1 MKFKDRVIR
10 GWDAFSSRDPVLPFD
25 RYGSGSS
32 NPGHKTYRKYTSS
45 SFAAAIFNRIA
56 LDTSMTTILHVKI
69 DEKEDRTPIQSKLS
83 NCLSLEANID
93 QTSIQFMQDIV
104 YSMFDEGV
112 VAVVPV
118 VTTKNPD
125 ITESYEIEQM
135 RVGRIVQ
142 WYPQYV
148 TVRLYNERTGN
159 PEDITVPKASTA
171 IIENPLYAVINGPNA
186 TLKRLLSKMAILDEN
201 DEQISSGKLDMF
213 IQLPYAVRTDI
224 QRAAAEKRIADLEM
238 QLSKNKRGI
247 AYSDATE
254 KITQLTR
261 PINNNM
267 FEEVDRLNTQ
277 FYNQL
282 GLTENVLNGTASESE
297 MRTYYTRTI
306 DPIIENI
313 ILEFKRK
320 FLTKT
325 ARTQGQTLEAY
336 RDPFKLVPI
345 SQIIE
350 LGDTFRRNSIA
361 TGNEVRKL
369 VGMKASSDPRAD
381 ELYNPNIA
389 DTNQQAPQSTGSL
402 TPPDE
407 SSSPN
412 QNE

>member
-1 MKFKDRVIR
+1 
-10 GWDAFSSRDPVLPFD
+10 
-25 RYGSGSS
+25 
-32 NPGHKTYRKYTSS
+32 
-45 SFAAAIFNRIA
+45 
-56 LDTSMTTILHVKI
+56 MTTILHVKI
-69 DEKEDRTPIQSKLS
+69 DEKEDITPIQSKLS

-125 ITESYEIEQM
+125 ITEAYEIEQM

-142 WYPQYV
+142 WYPQHV

-159 PEDITVPKASTA
+159 QEDITVPKALTA

-201 DEQISSGKLDMF
+201 DEQMSAGKLDMF
-213 IQLPYAVRTDI
+213 IQLPYAVRTDV
-224 QRAAAEKRIADLEM
+224 QRASAEKRIADLEL

-247 AYSDATE
+247 AYSDVTE
-254 KITQLTR
+254 KVTQLTR

-389 DTNQQAPQSTGSL
+389 DSNQQTPQATGSL